1 MSGASHDLGYLPK
14 TRVEAFSDGVV
25 AIIVTILVLEIKVPR
40 LEGDRLDDQLL
51 AALWHALPL
60 VGAYAVSFM
69 VLLVFWVAH
78 HQLMHSLRRVDRNLL
93 WLNGLFLM
101 ILAFVPAPTAL
112 IGEYPNAVAGSVLY
126 GAVLALAGLSFAAMR
141 IYITRHGALLHEVV
155 PAAAA
160 RQAVRKG
167 LLSPILYG
175 LGAALAVVDTRL
187 AWGIYVIVPLIYILP
202 GAFDRMPH
210 QSLD

>member
-1 MSGASHDLGYLPK
+1 MSGGAQDVGYLPK
-14 TRVEAFSDGVV
+14 ARVEAFSDGVI

-40 LEGDRLDDQLL
+40 LEGSRLEAQLQD
-51 AALWHALPL
+51 ALWHALPL
-60 VGAYAVSFM
+60 VGAYVVSFM

-78 HQLMHSLRRVDRNLL
+78 HQLMHSVRRVDRGLL
-93 WLNGLFLM
+93 WLNGLLLM

-112 IGEYPNAVAGSVLY
+112 IGEYPGAAAGSVLY
-126 GAVLALAGLSFAAMR
+126 GAALALAGLAFLAMR
-141 IYITRHGALLHEVV
+141 VYITQHGALLHEAV

-167 LLSPILYG
+167 VLSPILYG
-175 LGAALAVVDTRL
+175 VGAALAMVDTRL
-187 AWGIYVIVPLIYILP
+187 AWCVYVIVPLIYILP

>member
-1 MSGASHDLGYLPK
+1 MSGASHDLGHLPK

-78 HQLMHSLRRVDRNLL
+78 HQLMHSLRQVDRNLL

-141 IYITRHGALLHEVV
+141 AYITQHGALLHEAI
-155 PAAAA
+155 PAAPRAEPSA
-160 RQAVRKG
+160 RACSRRSCMASVLRW
-167 LLSPILYG
+167 LWSTRDW
-175 LGAALAVVDTRL
+175 LGVSTSSC
-187 AWGIYVIVPLIYILP
+187 P
-202 GAFDRMPH
+202 
-210 QSLD
+210 

>member
-14 TRVEAFSDGVV
+14 ARIEAFSDGVI

-40 LEGDRLDDQLL
+40 LEGERLEAQLL
-51 AALWHALPL
+51 AALWHAMPL

-78 HQLMHSLRRVDRNLL
+78 HQLMHSVRRVDRNLL

-101 ILAFVPAPTAL
+101 ILAFVPVPTAL
-112 IGEYPNAVAGSVLY
+112 IGEYPSAVAGSVIY

-141 IYITRHGALLHEVV
+141 VYITEHGALLHEAI

-175 LGAALAVVDTRL
+175 LGAALAMVDTRL
-187 AWGIYVIVPLIYILP
+187 AWGVYVIVPLIYILP

-210 QSLD
+210 QSRD